1 MHRNQR
7 TLVALSGTIADRSLV
22 KYAGLLASMG
32 FARSY
37 EFVHVASS
45 ESDTHTPQYD
55 HQTEEYVASLV
66 SELFQPGRPELTV
79 TTAVHHGVPIDTLL
93 EVISAKQCDLVLL
106 GQNDG
111 RTGQRRTARRLALV
125 APCSVLLLPLSAP
138 VTIHT
143 VLAPVDFSK
152 NSTDSAEVAISIAHA
167 AQHAACRLAHVYSDT
182 STVRYPETVEE
193 NLRLQNEAFNR
204 FAATL
209 NTRGML
215 VEQLLIEG
223 NDIAGS
229 ILHLAERHAADLL
242 VVSTRG
248 RSSAASVLLGSV
260 TSELLIR
267 SPIAV
272 LAVKHFGAMMGLYD
286 VLKEHRFLSGE
297 NLHTN

>member
-1 MHRNQR
+1 
-7 TLVALSGTIADRSLV
+7 
-22 KYAGLLASMG
+22 
-32 FARSY
+32 
-37 EFVHVASS
+37 
-45 ESDTHTPQYD
+45 
-55 HQTEEYVASLV
+55 
-66 SELFQPGRPELTV
+66 
-79 TTAVHHGVPIDTLL
+79 
-93 EVISAKQCDLVLL
+93 
-106 GQNDG
+106 
-111 RTGQRRTARRLALV
+111 
-125 APCSVLLLPLSAP
+125 
-138 VTIHT
+138 
-143 VLAPVDFSK
+143 
-152 NSTDSAEVAISIAHA
+152 
-167 AQHAACRLAHVYSDT
+167 VYSDT

-260 TSELLIR
+260 TSELLTR